1 METSEEIF
9 EICSKLIINMPQ
21 REQWHR
27 SNVFIFKLEEIS
39 QRSGVLIDDFEQLS
53 AG

>member
-1 METSEEIF
+1 MWNLFKVNNKYVTE
-9 EICSKLIINMPQ
+9 